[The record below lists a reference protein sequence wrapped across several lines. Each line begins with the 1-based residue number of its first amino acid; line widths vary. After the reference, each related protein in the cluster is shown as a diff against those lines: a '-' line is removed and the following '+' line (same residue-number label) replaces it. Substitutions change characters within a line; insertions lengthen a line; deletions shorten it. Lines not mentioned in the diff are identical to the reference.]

1 MRRLLTAATGKA
13 ARVAA
18 LGSLLPD
25 LALLARLG
33 RAYARGEYRD
43 VSRQTLALSALTAGY
58 LLTPIDLIPDFIPV
72 LGYLDDVAV
81 VGFLMKR
88 ISGDLDRFR
97 EWERGRPG

>member
-1 MRRLLTAATGKA
+1 MEGEPAGRLTG
-13 ARVAA
+13 RHVD
-18 LGSLLPD
+18 LEPD
-25 LALLARLG
+25 R
-33 RAYARGEYRD
+33 
-43 VSRQTLALSALTAGY
+43 SRQTLALSALTAGY